1 MIHFCV
7 VVYRCIMYTS
17 YWMQQTWVRNLY
29 VYFQINSYIMRR
41 NGSQTRIGF
50 KIFLLLWSDWRFSNE
65 DTYTVDNTIECEKEQ
80 NRSKNIYLCF
90 LSIIYALCIHLTI
103 KLACFWLVAWMAV
116 LVWEGGRERV
126 LKRRRRRRSC

>member
-1 MIHFCV
+1 
-7 VVYRCIMYTS
+7 
-17 YWMQQTWVRNLY
+17 MQQTWVRNLY
-29 VYFQINSYIMRR
+29 
-41 NGSQTRIGF
+41 QTRIGF

-116 LVWEGGRERV
+116 LVWEGEKEGIYLEENEV
-126 LKRRRRRRSC
+126 QLFTHQVVETTNSPFFYISIIGVGLANTA